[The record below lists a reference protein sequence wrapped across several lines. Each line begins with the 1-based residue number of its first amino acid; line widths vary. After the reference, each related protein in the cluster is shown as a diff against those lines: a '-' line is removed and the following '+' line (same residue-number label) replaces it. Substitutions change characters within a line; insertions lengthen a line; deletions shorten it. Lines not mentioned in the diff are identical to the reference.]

1 MPVGGWSSLLLRL
14 LVFLVYDSK
23 LLFFIVNWFLN
34 NK

>member
-23 LLFFIVNWFLN
+23 LLFLLSIGF
-34 NK
+34 